1 MDNGDNKSSMPAIS
15 RATMSR
21 FPKYLKALR
30 KLQGEG
36 YRRVFSHEIAELVNI
51 PPTTIRRDF
60 TFLSYD
66 DNLGRQGR
74 GYQTDLLVDVLTKEL
89 GVNVDEPII
98 LIGVG
103 NMGQALLKYNKWHDT
118 VGEIVCGFDIN
129 VDKEGMI
136 YDVPVYS
143 LNLLKEKMPENCK
156 IAILAV
162 SGNVQ
167 DTVDTLMDLGIKG
180 FVDFTHEHFT
190 VDEGIEVK
198 TVDVI
203 SAIQELVVQI
213 NNKNNEE

>member
-1 MDNGDNKSSMPAIS
+1 MDKENNKTNMPSIS
-15 RATMSR
+15 RATMAR

-36 YRRVFSHEIAELVNI
+36 YRRVFSHEISDLVNI

-60 TFLSYD
+60 TFLTYD

-74 GYQTDLLVDVLTKEL
+74 GYQTQLLVDVLTTEL
-89 GVNVDEPII
+89 GLNVEEPII

-118 VGEIVCGFDIN
+118 VGEIVCGFDVD

-136 YDVPVYS
+136 YDVPIYS
-143 LNLLKEKMPENCK
+143 LDLLEEHIPVGCK

-162 SGNVQ
+162 SGDVQ
-167 DTVDTLMDLGIKG
+167 DTVDHLMDLGIKG

-190 VDEGIEVK
+190 VDEGVEVK

-213 NNKNNEE
+213 NNRE